1 MQLPP
6 EIAASGYRLITRD
19 ATDSTNSDAAAAARG
34 GDPGGLWVVAREQ
47 RTGRGRHG
55 RSWSS
60 PPGNLYA
67 SLLLIDPCELA
78 LAPQLGFVAGLALH
92 GAVAAETGLD
102 APRLALK
109 WPNDLLLDG
118 GKVAGVL
125 LEGHHGPG
133 TFGVVIGFGVNVAAA
148 PDAMPYPARALRE
161 ITSDVSP
168 EAVFASLARAFARHF
183 DAWRDARQ
191 RMDEEPFET
200 VRSQWLARAAGQGS
214 AVTIRLPSGDR
225 SGTFTGLDKAGRL
238 QLETVGGM
246 ELIDAGDLYFPH
258 LHIAGPRSG
267 SSVSG

>member
-6 EIAASGYRLITRD
+6 DIAASGYRLITRD
-19 ATDSTNSDAAAAARG
+19 ATDSTNSDAAAAARR

-67 SLLLIDPCELA
+67 SLLLINPCEAA

-92 GAVAAETGLD
+92 EAVATETGLE
-102 APRLALK
+102 APRLGLK

-118 GKVAGVL
+118 AKVAGVL
-125 LEGHHGPG
+125 LEGHHGPES
-133 TFGVVIGFGVNVAAA
+133 FGVVIGFGVNVVAS
-148 PDAMPYPARALRE
+148 PDGVPYPAKALRE

-168 EAVFASLARAFARHF
+168 EAVFASLARAFVRHLT
-183 DAWRDARQ
+183 AWREARQ
-191 RMDEEPFET
+191 RKDEEPFES
-200 VRSQWLARAAGQGS
+200 VRAQWLARAAGQGS
-214 AVTIRLPSGDR
+214 AVTIRLPTGDR
-225 SGTFTGLDKAGRL
+225 TGTFRGVDRAGRL
-238 QLETVGGM
+238 QLETAGGM

-258 LHIAGPRSG
+258 LHSAGPRSG
-267 SSVSG
+267 ASVSG

>member
-6 EIAASGYRLITRD
+6 EIAAGGYRLITLD
-19 ATDSTNSDAAAAARG
+19 ATDSTNSDAAAAARR
-34 GDPGGLWVVAREQ
+34 GDPGRLWIVAREQ

-67 SLLLIDPCELA
+67 SLLLIEPCEAA

-92 GAVAAETGLD
+92 EAVAAETGLG

-125 LEGHHGPG
+125 LEGHHGPES
-133 TFGVVIGFGVNVAAA
+133 FNVVIGFGVNVAAA
-148 PDAMPYPARALRE
+148 PDATPYPAKALRT
-161 ITSDVSP
+161 IRDDVSA
-168 EAVFASLARAFARHF
+168 EAVFASLSRAFARHF
-183 DAWRDARQ
+183 SAWRGARQ
-191 RMDEEPFET
+191 GDGEAPFEA
-200 VRSQWLARAAGQGS
+200 VRRQWLARAAGQGS
-214 AVTIRLPSGDR
+214 AVTIRLPAGDR
-225 SGTFTGLDKAGRL
+225 TGTFRGLDEAGRL

-246 ELIDAGDLYFPH
+246 ELIDAGDLYFPQ
-258 LHIAGPRSG
+258 LHSAGPRSG
-267 SSVSG
+267 PAVSG